1 MKILNNTAAHSPE
14 SAITI
19 MLFGNGVVNVSAI
32 SKTAEKLS
40 LEIPR
45 YSGDIDLSGYWPKVF
60 YLHHTENA
68 TIYGIHDCMAVDVA
82 NDTITV
88 HWEICNC
95 IDKLDGVLCYAVQFG
110 DVWNTGALVNVFR
123 SDSEEWFDV
132 GIYTEHKN
140 RWIEEIKTRTGCDV
154 AYPAEV
160 REFIPDETE
169 QAAPLSE
176 SDLMGMIVRQNI
188 NAIITD
194 DATASRAVE
203 FFPGLK
209 GDGSL
214 IAAGTRI
221 NWKGQ
226 LKRAAV
232 DLWDTETN
240 NPDNARTLWED
251 INYKNGIRVIP
262 EVITAGQAFGLD
274 EIGWRGDKLYKSIIA
289 GNVWT
294 PESHPA
300 GWIEMEGI

>member
-1 MKILNNTAAHSPE
+1 MKILNNTAVHPPE
-14 SAITI
+14 STITI
-19 MLFGNGVVNVSAI
+19 MLFGNGAVNVSAI
-32 SKTAEKLS
+32 SENAKTLS
-40 LEIPR
+40 LEMPR
-45 YSGDIDLSGYWPKVF
+45 YSGDIDLSEYSVKLY

-68 TIYGIHDCMAVDVA
+68 TIYGTHNCIVVDVA
-82 NDTITV
+82 DDTITV
-88 HWEICNC
+88 HWDIAGC
-95 IDKLDGVLCYAVQFG
+95 IDKLDGVLCYSVQFG
-110 DVWNTGALVNVFR
+110 NSWNSGALVNVFR
-123 SDSEEWFDV
+123 SAKDAWFDI
-132 GIYTEHKN
+132 GLYTEHKN
-140 RWIEEIKTRTGCDV
+140 RWIEDIKTRTGCDV
-154 AYPAEV
+154 VYPAEV
-160 REFIPDETE
+160 REFVTDETE

-214 IAAGTRI
+214 VSAGTRI

-232 DLWDTETN
+232 DLWDTEAN
-240 NPDNARTLWED
+240 NPDNARALWED
-251 INYKNGIRVIP
+251 INYKNGIRMIP
-262 EVITAGQAFGLD
+262 DTITAGQAFGMD